1 MSFSK
6 KILVGLLTGI
16 ATGIVLGDYVAPLSL
31 VADGFVRLL
40 QMTVLPYVT
49 VSIVLSVGSLDV
61 AQAKR
66 LGLRAGLAIAGLWAV
81 ALTFAFLFP
90 LVFPPAETASFFS
103 TALIEK
109 PPAFDF
115 VDLYIPSNP
124 FHSLAN
130 NIVPAVVLFSIV
142 VGLALIGIPQKAAL
156 LDVLKIVSDTI
167 ARATR
172 FIARLTPVGVFA
184 LAATAAGT
192 LRLDQLERLQVYL
205 ITYVA
210 VALLVALW
218 VLPGLVAAL
227 TTIPFRDVLFPAR
240 NALITAFSAGDLFI
254 VLPVLIETCKD
265 QLVRHD
271 VAGGR
276 TAGNLPDVIVPAS
289 FNFPHTGKL
298 LSLSFILFAGWFA
311 DAAVPMTQYPQL
323 ALAGLLAF
331 FGSLNAAVP
340 FLLDLFRIP
349 ADTFQLFIATGVI
362 NSRFGAL
369 VAAVHTIAVALL
381 GSAAIAG
388 TMRFDSRRIV
398 RYLVTTAVLTV
409 VIVGGLR
416 VTFRTWLHH
425 EFKGTEAVYGM
436 TNLIA
441 DEPAQMA
448 RTPAA
453 AEGLAVTLAG
463 IQARGTVRV
472 GFVQRM
478 PFVFRNARQ
487 ELVGFDVELVKLL
500 TRELGVQPEFV
511 EWQPGEL
518 LDALAMGR
526 SDIGIGGYPLASTL
540 GTQVTFSVPYLDETA
555 AFVVRDHLRGR
566 FETWSSIQ
574 EATDLSIGIPQV
586 PYYERLLRARL
597 PGLPMRTFP
606 INQDPL
612 ADGAG
617 FDAVAMP
624 AERGSVLTL
633 LNPKWTVVVPS
644 PGLIKIPLAF
654 PLGGTDPQWSSF
666 VNTWIDMKRRDGT
679 LDALYDHWILGKD
692 AAKRTPRWS
701 VVRNVFGWGQK
712 PGSGVR

>member
-16 ATGIVLGDYVAPLSL
+16 AAGIVLGDYVAPLAL

-49 VSIVLSVGSLDV
+49 VSIVLSVGSLDA

-66 LGLRAGLAIAGLWAV
+66 LGLRAGLAIAGLWVV
-81 ALTFAFLFP
+81 ALIFAFLFP

-103 TALIEK
+103 TSLIEA
-109 PPAFDF
+109 PAAFDF

-192 LRLDQLERLQVYL
+192 LRLDQVERLQVYL
-205 ITYVA
+205 IAYIA
-210 VALLVALW
+210 IALLVALW

-265 QLVRHD
+265 QLAQHD
-271 VAGGR
+271 RSGSR
-276 TAGNLPDVIVPAS
+276 TAANLPDVIVPAS

-311 DAAVPMTQYPQL
+311 DAAVPVMKYPQL
-323 ALAGLLAF
+323 ALTGLLAF

-340 FLLDLFRIP
+340 FLLDVFRIP

-388 TMRFDSRRIV
+388 TMKFDSRRII
-398 RYLVTTAVLTV
+398 RYLVTTAVLTT

-416 VTFRTWLHH
+416 VTFRTWLHQD
-425 EFKGTEAVYGM
+425 FKGTEEVYGM
-436 TNLIA
+436 SNLLA
-441 DEPAQMA
+441 DEPA
-448 RTPAA
+448 RIAA
-453 AEGLAVTLAG
+453 APVASEGPVTFAG
-463 IQARGTVRV
+463 IKARGTVRV
-472 GFVQRM
+472 GFVQPRM
-478 PFVFRNARQ
+478 PFVFRNAGQ
-487 ELVGFDVELVKLL
+487 ALVGFDVELVTLL
-500 TRELGVQPEFV
+500 TRELGVQAEFV
-511 EWQPGEL
+511 AWQPAEL
-518 LDALAMGR
+518 LDAIANGR
-526 SDIGIGGYPLASTL
+526 SDIGIGGYPLAATL
-540 GTQVTFSVPYLDETA
+540 LTQATFSVPYLDETA

-574 EATDLSIGIPQV
+574 EATDLSIGIPPL
-586 PYYERLLRARL
+586 PYYERLLKARL
-597 PGLPMRTFP
+597 PGLAMHTFQLG
-606 INQDPL
+606 QDPL
-612 ADGAG
+612 ADSAG

-654 PLGGTDPQWSSF
+654 PLAGTDPQWSSF

-679 LDALYDHWILGKD
+679 LDALYAHWILGKD
-692 AAKRTPRWS
+692 TEKRTPRWS
-701 VVRNVFGWGQK
+701 VVRNVLHWG
-712 PGSGVR
+712 R

>member
-6 KILVGLLTGI
+6 KILVGLLAGI
-16 ATGIVLGDYVAPLSL
+16 ATGVVLGEYVAPLSL
-31 VADGFVRLL
+31 VAQGFVRLL

-49 VSIVLSVGSLDV
+49 VSIVLSVGSLEV

-66 LGLRAGLAIAGLWAV
+66 LGLRAGLTIAALWGI

-109 PPAFDF
+109 PAAFDF

-192 LRLDQLERLQVYL
+192 LRLEQIERLQVYL

-210 VALLVALW
+210 IALLVALW

-254 VLPVLIETCKD
+254 VLPVLIETCKE
-265 QLVRHD
+265 QLSRHD
-271 VAGGR
+271 GTGGR
-276 TAGNLPDVIVPAS
+276 TAATLPDVIVPAS

-311 DAAVPMTQYPQL
+311 DAAVPVTQYPQL
-323 ALAGLLAF
+323 ALTGVLAF

-340 FLLDLFRIP
+340 FLLDVFRIP
-349 ADTFQLFIATGVI
+349 ADMFQLFIATGVI

-381 GSAAIAG
+381 VSAAVAG
-388 TMRFDSRRIV
+388 TIRFDSRRII
-398 RYLVTTAVLTV
+398 RYLVTTAVLTA

-425 EFKGTEAVYGM
+425 EFKGTEQVHGM
-436 TNLIA
+436 TNLFA
-441 DEPAQMA
+441 DEPA
-448 RTPAA
+448 RITRPP
-453 AEGLAVTLAG
+453 AEGLVVTLAG

-472 GFVQRM
+472 GFVQPRM

-518 LDALAMGR
+518 LDAIATGR
-526 SDIGIGGYPLASTL
+526 TDIGIGGNPLASTL
-540 GTQVTFSVPYLDETA
+540 VTQLTFSVPYLEETA

-574 EATDLSIGIPQV
+574 EATDLSIGIPAL

-597 PGLPMRTFP
+597 PGLPMRTFQA
-606 INQDPL
+606 NQDPL
-612 ADGAG
+612 SDEAG

-644 PGLIKIPLAF
+644 PGLIRIPLAF
-654 PLGGTDPQWSSF
+654 PLGGTDPQWASF

-679 LDALYDHWILGKD
+679 LDALYDHWILGKE
-692 AAKRTPRWS
+692 AEKRVPRWS
-701 VVRNVFGWGQK
+701 VLRDVLHWAR
-712 PGSGVR
+712 

>member
-16 ATGIVLGDYVAPLSL
+16 AAGIVLGDYVAPLAL

-49 VSIVLSVGSLDV
+49 VSIVLSVGSLDA

-66 LGLRAGLAIAGLWAV
+66 LGLRAGLAIAGLWVV
-81 ALTFAFLFP
+81 ALIFAFLFP

-103 TALIEK
+103 TSLIEA
-109 PPAFDF
+109 PAAFDF

-130 NIVPAVVLFSIV
+130 NVVPAVVLFSIV

-192 LRLDQLERLQVYL
+192 LRLDQVERLQVYL
-205 ITYVA
+205 IAYIA
-210 VALLVALW
+210 IALLVALW

-265 QLVRHD
+265 QLAQHD
-271 VAGGR
+271 RSGSR
-276 TAGNLPDVIVPAS
+276 TAANLPDVIVPAS

-311 DAAVPMTQYPQL
+311 DAAVPVMKYPQL
-323 ALAGLLAF
+323 ALTGLLAF

-340 FLLDLFRIP
+340 FLLDVFRIP

-388 TMRFDSRRIV
+388 TMKFDSRRII
-398 RYLVTTAVLTV
+398 RYLVTTAVLTT

-416 VTFRTWLHH
+416 VTFRTWLHQD
-425 EFKGTEAVYGM
+425 FKGTEQVYGM
-436 TNLIA
+436 SNLLA
-441 DEPAQMA
+441 DEPA
-448 RTPAA
+448 RIAA
-453 AEGLAVTLAG
+453 APVASEGPVTLAG
-463 IQARGTVRV
+463 IKARGTVRV
-472 GFVQRM
+472 GFVQPRM
-478 PFVFRNARQ
+478 PFVFRNAGQ
-487 ELVGFDVELVKLL
+487 ALVGFDIELVTLL
-500 TRELGVQPEFV
+500 TRELGVQAEFV
-511 EWQPGEL
+511 EWQPAEL
-518 LDALAMGR
+518 LDAIANGR
-526 SDIGIGGYPLASTL
+526 SDIGIGGYPLAATL
-540 GTQVTFSVPYLDETA
+540 LTQVTFSVPYLDETA

-574 EATDLSIGIPQV
+574 EATDLSIGIPPL
-586 PYYERLLRARL
+586 PYYERLLKARL
-597 PGLPMRTFP
+597 PGLPMHTFQLG
-606 INQDPL
+606 QDPL
-612 ADGAG
+612 ADSAG

-679 LDALYDHWILGKD
+679 LDALYAHWILGKD
-692 AAKRTPRWS
+692 TEKRTPRWS
-701 VVRNVFGWGQK
+701 VVRNVLHWG
-712 PGSGVR
+712 R

>member
-16 ATGIVLGDYVAPLSL
+16 ATGIILGEYVAPLSL
-31 VADGFVRLL
+31 VAEGFVRLL

-49 VSIVLSVGSLDV
+49 VSIVLSVGSLDI

-66 LGLRAGLAIAGLWAV
+66 LGLRAGLTIAGLWAV
-81 ALTFAFLFP
+81 ALIFAFLFP

-109 PPAFDF
+109 PAAFDF

-142 VGLALIGIPQKAAL
+142 VGLALIGIPKKAVL

-210 VALLVALW
+210 IALLVALW

-254 VLPVLIETCKD
+254 VLPVLIENCKD
-265 QLVRHD
+265 QLARHD
-271 VAGGR
+271 ATGGS
-276 TAGNLPDVIVPAS
+276 TAANLPDVIVPAS

-311 DAAVPMTQYPQL
+311 DAAVPVMQYPQL
-323 ALAGLLAF
+323 ALTGLLAF

-388 TMRFDSRRIV
+388 TMTFDSRRII
-398 RYLVTTAVLTV
+398 RYLVTTAVLTIAV
-409 VIVGGLR
+409 VGGLR

-425 EFKGTEAVYGM
+425 EFKGTE
-436 TNLIA
+436 
-441 DEPAQMA
+441 
-448 RTPAA
+448 
-453 AEGLAVTLAG
+453 
-463 IQARGTVRV
+463 
-472 GFVQRM
+472 
-478 PFVFRNARQ
+478 
-487 ELVGFDVELVKLL
+487 
-500 TRELGVQPEFV
+500 GVSC
-511 EWQPGEL
+511 L
-518 LDALAMGR
+518 
-526 SDIGIGGYPLASTL
+526 
-540 GTQVTFSVPYLDETA
+540 
-555 AFVVRDHLRGR
+555 
-566 FETWSSIQ
+566 SS
-574 EATDLSIGIPQV
+574 
-586 PYYERLLRARL
+586 
-597 PGLPMRTFP
+597 
-606 INQDPL
+606 
-612 ADGAG
+612 
-617 FDAVAMP
+617 
-624 AERGSVLTL
+624 
-633 LNPKWTVVVPS
+633 
-644 PGLIKIPLAF
+644 
-654 PLGGTDPQWSSF
+654 
-666 VNTWIDMKRRDGT
+666 
-679 LDALYDHWILGKD
+679 
-692 AAKRTPRWS
+692 
-701 VVRNVFGWGQK
+701 
-712 PGSGVR
+712 

>member
-6 KILVGLLTGI
+6 KILVGLLAGI
-16 ATGIVLGDYVAPLSL
+16 ATGIVLGDYVAPLAL

-49 VSIVLSVGSLDV
+49 VSIVLSVGSLDL

-66 LGLRAGLAIAGLWAV
+66 LGLRAGLAIAGLWVV

-90 LVFPPAETASFFS
+90 LMFPPAETASFFS

-109 PPAFDF
+109 PAAFDF

-130 NIVPAVVLFSIV
+130 NIVPAVVLFSII
-142 VGLALIGIPQKAAL
+142 VGLALIGIPQKAVL
-156 LDVLKIVSDTI
+156 LEVLKILADTI

-172 FIARLTPVGVFA
+172 FIVRLTPVGVFA

-192 LRLDQLERLQVYL
+192 LRIDQLERLQVYL
-205 ITYVA
+205 IAYVA
-210 VALLVALW
+210 IALLVALW

-265 QLVRHD
+265 QLARHGGS
-271 VAGGR
+271 GGR
-276 TAGNLPDVIVPAS
+276 TAANLPDVIVPAS

-311 DAAVPMTQYPQL
+311 DAAVPMTQYPKL
-323 ALAGLLAF
+323 ALTGLLAF

-340 FLLDLFRIP
+340 FLLDVFRIP

-388 TMRFDSRRIV
+388 TMRFDSRRII

-416 VTFRTWLHH
+416 VTLLHH

-436 TNLIA
+436 TNLLA
-441 DEPAQMA
+441 DEPARITA
-448 RTPAA
+448 PPATG
-453 AEGLAVTLAG
+453 EGLAVTLAG

-472 GFVQRM
+472 GFVQPRM

-487 ELVGFDVELVKLL
+487 ELVGFDIELVKLL

-518 LDALAMGR
+518 LDAIALGR

-540 GTQVTFSVPYLDETA
+540 VTQVTFSVPYLDETA
-555 AFVVRDHLRGR
+555 AFVVRDHLRSR
-566 FETWSSIQ
+566 FATWSSIQ
-574 EATDLSIGIPQV
+574 EATDLSIGIPPV

-606 INQDPL
+606 VNQDPL
-612 ADGAG
+612 ADSAG

-654 PLGGTDPQWSSF
+654 PLGGTDPRWSSF

-692 AAKRTPRWS
+692 AEKRTPRWS
-701 VVRNVFGWGQK
+701 VVRNVLRWGRD
-712 PGSGVR
+712 PVVR

>member
-16 ATGIVLGDYVAPLSL
+16 ATGIVLGEYVAPLTL
-31 VADGFVRLL
+31 VAEGFVRLL

-61 AQAKR
+61 AQANR
-66 LGLRAGLAIAGLWAV
+66 LGLRAGLAIAGLWLV

-90 LVFPPAETASFFS
+90 LVFPPAETASFFNS
-103 TALIEK
+103 ALIDK
-109 PPAFDF
+109 PAAFDF
-115 VDLYIPSNP
+115 VDLCIPSNP

-156 LDVLKIVSDTI
+156 LDVLKILSDTI

-192 LRLDQLERLQVYL
+192 LRLDQFERLQVYL
-205 ITYVA
+205 IAYVA
-210 VALLVALW
+210 IALLVALW

-265 QLVRHD
+265 QLARHEGTGD
-271 VAGGR
+271 G
-276 TAGNLPDVIVPAS
+276 TAANLPDVLVPAS

-311 DAAVPMTQYPQL
+311 DAAIPVLRYPQL
-323 ALAGLLAF
+323 ALTGLLAF

-340 FLLDLFRIP
+340 FLLDVFRIP

-388 TMRFDSRRIV
+388 TMRFESRRII
-398 RYLVTTAVLTV
+398 RYLVITAVLTV
-409 VIVGGLR
+409 AIVGGLR
-416 VTFRTWLHH
+416 LTFRTSLAH
-425 EFKGTEAVYGM
+425 EFKGAEQIYGM
-436 TNLIA
+436 TNVFPGEQARII
-441 DEPAQMA
+441 PASGA
-448 RTPAA
+448 GRATV
-453 AEGLAVTLAG
+453 VTLG
-463 IQARGTVRV
+463 SIEARGTLRV
-472 GFVQRM
+472 GFVQPRM
-478 PFVFRNARQ
+478 PFVFQNARQ
-487 ELVGFDVELVKLL
+487 ELV
-500 TRELGVQPEFV
+500 VQLEFV
-511 EWQPGEL
+511 EWKPGEL
-518 LDALAMGR
+518 LEGVASGR
-526 SDIGIGGYPLASTL
+526 ADIGIGGYTVASSL
-540 GTQVTFSVPYLDETA
+540 VMPVTFSVPYLDETA
-555 AFVVRDHLRGR
+555 AFVVRDHLRSR
-566 FETWSSIQ
+566 FETWASIQ
-574 EATDLSIGIPQV
+574 EATDLSIGIPAS
-586 PYYERLLRARL
+586 PYYERLLKTRL
-597 PGLPMRTFP
+597 PGVSIRSFGVTE
-606 INQDPL
+606 NPL
-612 ADGAG
+612 GDRAG

-654 PLGGTDPQWSSF
+654 PLAGTDPQWSAF

-692 AAKRTPRWS
+692 AEKHTPRWS
-701 VVRNVFGWGQK
+701 VVRDVFHWG
-712 PGSGVR
+712 R

>member
-16 ATGIVLGDYVAPLSL
+16 ATGIVLGEYVAPLTL
-31 VADGFVRLL
+31 VAEGFVRLL

-61 AQAKR
+61 VQAKR
-66 LGLRAGLAIAGLWAV
+66 LGLRAGLAIAGLWVV

-103 TALIEK
+103 SALIEK
-109 PPAFDF
+109 PAAFDF

-142 VGLALIGIPQKAAL
+142 VGLALIGIPRKAAL
-156 LDVLKIVSDTI
+156 LDVLKILSDTI

-192 LRLDQLERLQVYL
+192 LRLDQFERLQVYL
-205 ITYVA
+205 IAYVA
-210 VALLVALW
+210 IALLVALW

-254 VLPVLIETCKD
+254 VLPVLIETCKE
-265 QLVRHD
+265 QLARHEGT
-271 VAGGR
+271 GGG
-276 TAGNLPDVIVPAS
+276 TAANLPDVIVPAS

-311 DAAVPMTQYPQL
+311 DAAIPVMRYPQL
-323 ALAGLLAF
+323 ALTGLLAF

-340 FLLDLFRIP
+340 FLLDVFRIP

-388 TMRFDSRRIV
+388 TMRFESRRII
-398 RYLVTTAVLTV
+398 RYLVITAVLTV
-409 VIVGGLR
+409 AIVGGLR
-416 VTFRTWLHH
+416 VTFRTSLAH
-425 EFKGTEAVYGM
+425 EFKGAEQIYGM
-436 TNLIA
+436 TNVFPGEQARII
-441 DEPAQMA
+441 PASEAGQA
-448 RTPAA
+448 TV
-453 AEGLAVTLAG
+453 VTLG
-463 IQARGTVRV
+463 SIQARGTLRV
-472 GFVQRM
+472 GFVPPRM
-478 PFVFRNARQ
+478 PFVFQNARQ
-487 ELVGFDVELVKLL
+487 ELVGFDIELVHLL
-500 TRELGVQPEFV
+500 TRDLGVQLEFV
-511 EWQPGEL
+511 EWKPGEL
-518 LDALAMGR
+518 LEGVASGR
-526 SDIGIGGYPLASTL
+526 ADIGIGGYTVASSL
-540 GTQVTFSVPYLDETA
+540 MMPVTFSVPYLDETA
-555 AFVVRDHLRGR
+555 AFVVRDHLRSR
-566 FETWSSIQ
+566 FETWASIQ
-574 EATDLSIGIPQV
+574 EATDLSIGIPAS
-586 PYYERLLRARL
+586 PYYERLLKTRL
-597 PGLPMRTFP
+597 PGVP
-606 INQDPL
+606 IRSFGVTENPL
-612 ADGAG
+612 GDRAG

-654 PLGGTDPQWSSF
+654 PLAGTDPQWSAF

-692 AAKRTPRWS
+692 AEKHTPRWS
-701 VVRNVFGWGQK
+701 VVRNVFHW
-712 PGSGVR
+712 RR

>member
-6 KILVGLLTGI
+6 KILVGLL
-16 ATGIVLGDYVAPLSL
+16 AGIVTGVVLGEDVAPLSL
-31 VADGFVRLL
+31 VAQGFVRLL

-49 VSIVLSVGSLDV
+49 VSIVLSVGSLDA

-66 LGLRAGLAIAGLWAV
+66 LGLRAGLAIAGLWLV

-103 TALIEK
+103 TALLEK
-109 PPAFDF
+109 PAAFDF

-156 LDVLKIVSDTI
+156 LDVLKIVADTI

-205 ITYVA
+205 ITYV
-210 VALLVALW
+210 VIALLVALW

-265 QLVRHD
+265 QLARHD
-271 VAGGR
+271 RRDGR
-276 TAGNLPDVIVPAS
+276 TAANLPDVIVPAS

-311 DAAVPMTQYPQL
+311 DAAVPPTQYPQL
-323 ALAGLLAF
+323 ALTGLLAF

-340 FLLDLFRIP
+340 FLLDVFRIP

-381 GSAAIAG
+381 GSAAVAG
-388 TMRFDSRRIV
+388 TMRFDSRRII

-425 EFKGTEAVYGM
+425 EFKGAEQVYGM
-436 TNLIA
+436 TNVFAGEQARLA
-441 DEPAQMA
+441 TAPPAG
-448 RTPAA
+448 
-453 AEGLAVTLAG
+453 EGQAVTLAA
-463 IQARGTVRV
+463 IQARGTLRV
-472 GFVQRM
+472 GFVQPRV

-487 ELVGFDVELVKLL
+487 DLVGFDVELVQLI
-500 TRELGVQPEFV
+500 TRDLGVQPEFV
-511 EWQPGEL
+511 EWNAGEL
-518 LDALAMGR
+518 LNAVATGR
-526 SDIGIGGYPLASTL
+526 SDIAIGGNALTPTRA
-540 GTQVTFSVPYLDETA
+540 TQVTFSVPYLDETA
-555 AFVVRDHLRGR
+555 AFVVRDHLRNR
-566 FETWSSIQ
+566 FQTWASIQ
-574 EATDLSIGIPQV
+574 EAGDLAIGVPPV

-597 PGLPMRTFP
+597 PGLPMRTFSLED
-606 INQDPL
+606 DPL
-612 ADGAG
+612 ADSAG

-633 LNPKWTVVVPS
+633 LNPKWTVVVPT
-644 PGLIKIPLAF
+644 PGPIKIPLAF
-654 PLGGTDPQWSSF
+654 PLAGTDPQWSSF

-692 AAKRTPRWS
+692 AEKRTPRWS
-701 VVRNVFGWGQK
+701 VVRNALHWG
-712 PGSGVR
+712 R

>member
-6 KILVGLLTGI
+6 KILTGLLAGI
-16 ATGIVLGDYVAPLSL
+16 ATGVFLGEYVAPLAL
-31 VADGFVRLL
+31 VAEGFVRLL

-49 VSIVLSVGSLDV
+49 VSIVFSVGSLDV
-61 AQAKR
+61 GQAKR
-66 LGLRAGLAIAGLWAV
+66 LGLRAGLAIAGLWGV
-81 ALTFAFLFP
+81 ALIFAFLFP

-103 TALIEK
+103 TALIER
-109 PPAFDF
+109 PAPFDF

-130 NIVPAVVLFSIV
+130 NIVPAVVLFSII

-210 VALLVALW
+210 IALLVALW

-265 QLVRHD
+265 QLARHD
-271 VAGGR
+271 GSAGR
-276 TAGNLPDVIVPAS
+276 TAANLPDVIVPAS

-311 DAAVPMTQYPQL
+311 DAAVPLMQYPQL
-323 ALAGLLAF
+323 ALTGLLAF

-340 FLLDLFRIP
+340 FLLDVFRIP

-388 TMRFDSRRIV
+388 TMRFDSRRII

-425 EFKGTEAVYGM
+425 EFKGTEQVYGM
-436 TNLIA
+436 TNLLG
-441 DEPAQMA
+441 DEPARVGAPAGSGRGTCRNTRRHPGA
-448 RTPAA
+448 RHGPRRVRA
-453 AEGLAVTLAG
+453 AENAVRLPQRAG
-463 IQARGTVRV
+463 GARRL
-472 GFVQRM
+472 R
-478 PFVFRNARQ
+478 RRARQ
-487 ELVGFDVELVKLL
+487 
-500 TRELGVQPEFV
+500 
-511 EWQPGEL
+511 
-518 LDALAMGR
+518 
-526 SDIGIGGYPLASTL
+526 
-540 GTQVTFSVPYLDETA
+540 TA
-555 AFVVRDHLRGR
+555 
-566 FETWSSIQ
+566 
-574 EATDLSIGIPQV
+574 
-586 PYYERLLRARL
+586 RARA
-597 PGLPMRTFP
+597 RC
-606 INQDPL
+606 
-612 ADGAG
+612 
-617 FDAVAMP
+617 
-624 AERGSVLTL
+624 
-633 LNPKWTVVVPS
+633 
-644 PGLIKIPLAF
+644 
-654 PLGGTDPQWSSF
+654 
-666 VNTWIDMKRRDGT
+666 
-679 LDALYDHWILGKD
+679 
-692 AAKRTPRWS
+692 AA
-701 VVRNVFGWGQK
+701 
-712 PGSGVR
+712 

>member
-6 KILVGLLTGI
+6 KILAGLLAGI
-16 ATGIVLGDYVAPLSL
+16 VTGIVLGDYVAPLAL

-49 VSIVLSVGSLDV
+49 VSIILSVGSLDV

-66 LGLRAGLAIAGLWAV
+66 LGLRAGLTIAALWGI
-81 ALTFAFLFP
+81 ALVGAFLFP

-103 TALIEK
+103 TALIEQ
-109 PPAFDF
+109 PAAFNF

-130 NIVPAVVLFSIV
+130 NVVPAVVLFSIV
-142 VGLALIGIPQKAAL
+142 VGLALIGIQQKAAL
-156 LDVLKIVSDTI
+156 LDVLRIVSDTI

-192 LRLDQLERLQVYL
+192 LHLEQIERLQVYL

-210 VALLVALW
+210 LALLVALW

-227 TTIPFRDVLFPAR
+227 TAIPFRDVLFPAR

-254 VLPVLIETCKD
+254 VLPTLIETCKE
-265 QLVRHD
+265 QLARHD
-271 VAGGR
+271 ATGSGAAA
-276 TAGNLPDVIVPAS
+276 TLPDVIVPAS

-311 DAAVPMTQYPQL
+311 DAAVPVRQYPEL
-323 ALAGLLAF
+323 AVTGLLAF

-362 NSRFGAL
+362 NSRFGSL

-381 GSAAIAG
+381 GSAAVAG
-388 TMRFDSRRIV
+388 TIRFDSRRII
-398 RYLVTTAVLTV
+398 RYLVTTVVLTV
-409 VIVGGLR
+409 AIVAGLR
-416 VTFRTWLHH
+416 VTFRTWLHQ
-425 EFKGTEAVYGM
+425 EFKGTEEVYGM
-436 TNLIA
+436 TNLLT
-441 DEPAQMA
+441 DEPARIVTQ
-448 RTPAA
+448 PAA
-453 AEGLAVTLAG
+453 GGSAVVTLAG

-472 GFVQRM
+472 GFVDPRM

-500 TRELGVQPEFV
+500 THDLGVQPEFV

-518 LDALAMGR
+518 LDAIAKGR
-526 SDIGIGGYPLASTL
+526 SDVGIGGNPLASTL
-540 GTQVTFSVPYLDETA
+540 GMQVTFSVPYLDETA

-566 FETWSSIQ
+566 FETWASIQ
-574 EATDLSIGIPQV
+574 AASDLSIGIPPV
-586 PYYERLLRARL
+586 PYYERLLRQRL
-597 PGLPMRTFP
+597 PGLPMRTFLVG
-606 INQDPL
+606 QDPL
-612 ADGAG
+612 AEVAG

-644 PGLIKIPLAF
+644 PGLIKIPLAL
-654 PLGGTDPQWSSF
+654 PLAGTDPQWPAF

-692 AAKRTPRWS
+692 AEKRTPRWS
-701 VVRNVFGWGQK
+701 VVRNVLHWGE
-712 PGSGVR
+712 

>member
-16 ATGIVLGDYVAPLSL
+16 ATGIVLGDYVAPLSF
-31 VADGFVRLL
+31 VAEGFVRLL

-61 AQAKR
+61 VQAKR
-66 LGLRAGLAIAGLWAV
+66 LGLRAGFAIAGLWAV
-81 ALTFAFLFP
+81 ALIFAFLFP
-90 LVFPPAETASFFS
+90 VVFPPTETASFFS

-184 LAATAAGT
+184 LSATAAGT

-205 ITYVA
+205 ITYIVM
-210 VALLVALW
+210 ALLVALW

-271 VAGGR
+271 AAGGR
-276 TAGNLPDVIVPAS
+276 TAANLPDVIVPAS

-311 DAAVPMTQYPQL
+311 DAAVPIPQYPEL
-323 ALAGLLAF
+323 ALTGLLAF

-381 GSAAIAG
+381 GSAAVAG
-388 TMRFDSRRIV
+388 TMRFDSRRII
-398 RYLVTTAVLTV
+398 RYLVITAVLAV

-441 DEPAQMA
+441 DEPVRIAGP
-448 RTPAA
+448 PAA

-472 GFVQRM
+472 GFVEPRI

-500 TRELGVQPEFV
+500 TRELGVQPELV

-518 LDALAMGR
+518 LDAIAMGR
-526 SDIGIGGYPLASTL
+526 SDIGIGGHPLASTL
-540 GTQVTFSVPYLDETA
+540 VTQVSFSVPYLDETA
-555 AFVVRDHLRGR
+555 AFVVRDHLRSR

-574 EATDLSIGIPQV
+574 EATDLSIGILAM
-586 PYYERLLRARL
+586 PYYERLLKARL
-597 PGLPMRTFP
+597 PGVPMRTFQLG
-606 INQDPL
+606 QDPF
-612 ADGAG
+612 ADSTG

-679 LDALYDHWILGKD
+679 LDALYDHWILGRD
-692 AAKRTPRWS
+692 AEKRTPRWS
-701 VVRNVFGWGQK
+701 VVRNVLHWG
-712 PGSGVR
+712 R